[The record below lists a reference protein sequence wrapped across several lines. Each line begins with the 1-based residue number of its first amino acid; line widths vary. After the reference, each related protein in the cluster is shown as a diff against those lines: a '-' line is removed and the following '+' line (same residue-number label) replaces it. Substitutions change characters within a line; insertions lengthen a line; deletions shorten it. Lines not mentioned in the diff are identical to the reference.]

1 MMAEKKYRVAIVPGS
16 FDPITNGHVDVVR
29 RAAEMSEKVFVAVM
43 INDQKK
49 YLFSLDE
56 RTEIAVAA
64 CDGLSG
70 VEVRSS
76 SGMLWELAR
85 DLSAD
90 AIIKGVRNETDR
102 EYELAMAKYNA
113 EHYPSALTV
122 LLEASE
128 GLSDVSSTLV
138 RGAIERAENLGKYM
152 PAAAAELAEKII
164 KNR

>member
-56 RTEIAVAA
+56 RTKIALAA

-70 VEVRSS
+70 VEVISS

-85 DLSAD
+85 ATF
-90 AIIKGVRNETDR
+90 RQT
-102 EYELAMAKYNA
+102 
-113 EHYPSALTV
+113 P
-122 LLEASE
+122 
-128 GLSDVSSTLV
+128 
-138 RGAIERAENLGKYM
+138 
-152 PAAAAELAEKII
+152 
-164 KNR
+164 